1 MLAEFT
7 IVPLDKGV
15 HLSKY
20 VAGIVEIV
28 DKSGLDYK
36 LTAMGTIVEGNWDE
50 VMGLIRRCHERMA
63 ESSERVETLIRID
76 DHRGKTGRLTG
87 KVESVEKV
95 LSKQL
100 KK

>member
-1 MLAEFT
+1 MLAEVS

-15 HLSKY
+15 HLSSY
-20 VAGIVEIV
+20 VAQMLDII
-28 DKSGLDYK
+28 DMSGLEYR
-36 LTAMGTIVEGNWDE
+36 LTAMGTIVEGGWDD

-63 ESSERVETLIRID
+63 QESERVETIIRID
-76 DHRGKTGRLTG
+76 DHRGKSGRISG

-95 LSKQL
+95 LGKRL